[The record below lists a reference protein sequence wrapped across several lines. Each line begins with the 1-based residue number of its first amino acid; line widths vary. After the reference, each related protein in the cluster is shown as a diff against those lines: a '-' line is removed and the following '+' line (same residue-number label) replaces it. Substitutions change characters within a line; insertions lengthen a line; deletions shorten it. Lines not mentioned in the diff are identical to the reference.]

1 MKNREFEDATRSSA
15 IEIVTTLSENM
26 AAILRK
32 HQNELKEHF
41 FPALAYMMTEVD
53 LADDL
58 EAWYEEEE
66 TELQT
71 KNDPSNI
78 AAENL
83 QRISVFLGEKTTLLC
98 SSNLI

>member
-1 MKNREFEDATRSSA
+1 
-15 IEIVTTLSENM
+15 
-26 AAILRK
+26 
-32 HQNELKEHF
+32 
-41 FPALAYMMTEVD
+41 MMTEVD

-58 EAWYEEEE
+58 DAWYQEEE

-83 QRISVFLGEKTTLLC
+83 
-98 SSNLI
+98 

>member
-1 MKNREFEDATRSSA
+1 
-15 IEIVTTLSENM
+15 
-26 AAILRK
+26 
-32 HQNELKEHF
+32 
-41 FPALAYMMTEVD
+41 MMTEVD